1 MTDVLVMLALL
12 VTALGMIALNIVVRA
27 MARARFSRNDHKRRA
42 KRKIPLLSR

>member
-12 VTALGMIALNIVVRA
+12 VTALGMIAMIIVVRA
-27 MARARFSRNDHKRRA
+27 IARTQFSRNAPKRRA